1 MNYRQARIKRNVED
15 CLVFP
20 FILTGRM
27 LAWFIKPPIET
38 SCFLFF
44 PSADLGGAPKV
55 NADITSLL
63 RTKNPLIVFS
73 KKPKN
78 NGFLSLFQLNET
90 HILDLHRAIDQKA
103 WHWLNFIWRGIL
115 SAWINK
121 AESPLVIG
129 GECMYF
135 YKIVPW
141 LKPHVR
147 VIEIAHL
154 DTWLNYNQA
163 FVPDIDVRIC
173 STPKLKRTIET
184 QYQQNGVPA
193 SFADRIVFIDNW
205 VNIPPPSEM
214 PATKTLQ
221 LLFVGRGAPQKRVYL
236 LSKIAETL
244 LRNRRPVHFTFV
256 GDVETQLSDYVKENS
271 TCYWNISDPAKLNE
285 VYLASHMLVLT
296 SAYEG
301 LPIVVMDM
309 MVRGRVVLSTAVDG
323 IPDYIHHQENGLLI
337 YEVLNEIILCEEAV
351 ALIESV
357 LANPEQLQ
365 VLGKEARKQALQQ
378 FSKEAFEKAYWKVL
392 FP

>member
-1 MNYRQARIKRNVED
+1 MNYQLARIKRHVED

-20 FILTGRM
+20 FILTGRI
-27 LAWFIKPPIET
+27 LAWFIKPPVQT

-78 NGFLSLFQLNET
+78 NGFLTLFQLKET
-90 HILDLHRAIDQKA
+90 YILDLHQAIDQKA

-141 LKPHVR
+141 LKSHVR
-147 VIEIAHL
+147 VVEVAHL

-184 QYQQNGVPA
+184 QYQQNGVPS
-193 SFADRIVFIDNW
+193 SFAQRINFIDNW
-205 VNIPPPSEM
+205 VDIPPPSAM
-214 PATKTLQ
+214 PPTTTDRK
-221 LLFVGRGAPQKRVYL
+221 
-236 LSKIAETL
+236 S
-244 LRNRRPVHFTFV
+244 
-256 GDVETQLSDYVKENS
+256 
-271 TCYWNISDPAKLNE
+271 
-285 VYLASHMLVLT
+285 
-296 SAYEG
+296 
-301 LPIVVMDM
+301 VV
-309 MVRGRVVLSTAVDG
+309 
-323 IPDYIHHQENGLLI
+323 
-337 YEVLNEIILCEEAV
+337 
-351 ALIESV
+351 
-357 LANPEQLQ
+357 
-365 VLGKEARKQALQQ
+365 
-378 FSKEAFEKAYWKVL
+378 
-392 FP
+392 

>member
-1 MNYRQARIKRNVED
+1 MNYQHARIKRHVED

-20 FILTGRM
+20 FILIGRI
-27 LAWFIKPPIET
+27 LAWFIKPPVQT
-38 SCFLFF
+38 DCFLFF

-78 NGFLSLFQLNET
+78 NGFLTLFQLKET
-90 HILDLHRAIDQKA
+90 YILDLHKAIDHKA

-141 LKPHVR
+141 LKSHVR
-147 VIEIAHL
+147 VVEVSHL

-184 QYQQNGVPA
+184 QYQQNGVPS
-193 SFADRIVFIDNW
+193 SFAQRINFIDNW
-205 VNIPPPSEM
+205 VDIPPPSAM
-214 PATKTLQ
+214 PSTTTLHI
-221 LLFVGRGAPQKRVYL
+221 LFVGRGAPQKRVYL
-236 LSKIAETL
+236 ISKIAETL
-244 LRNRRPVHFTFV
+244 LHKALPVHFTFV
-256 GDVETQLSDYVKENS
+256 GDVETQLSDYVKQKS
-271 TCYWNISDPAKLNE
+271 TCYWNISDPAKLND
-285 VYLASHMLVLT
+285 VYLASHILLLT

-337 YEVLNEIILCEEAV
+337 HEVLNETVLCEEAV
-351 ALIESV
+351 ACIESV

-365 VLGKEARKQALQQ
+365 VLGENARKQALQQ
-378 FSKEAFEKAYWKVL
+378 FSKEAFETAYERIL

>member
-1 MNYRQARIKRNVED
+1 MNYRQARIKRHLED

-20 FILTGRM
+20 FILIGRM
-27 LAWFIKPPIET
+27 LAWFMKPPIET

-163 FVPDIDVRIC
+163 FVPNIDVRIC

-184 QYQQNGVPA
+184 QYQQNGVPS
-193 SFADRIVFIDNW
+193 SFAERIVFIDNW
-205 VNIPPPSEM
+205 VTIPPPSEM
-214 PATKTLQ
+214 PPTNTLQ

-236 LSKIAETL
+236 LSKIAEIL
-244 LRNRRPVHFTFV
+244 LRNGRPVHFTFV
-256 GDVETQLSDYVKENS
+256 GDVETQLSEYVKENS

-337 YEVLNEIILCEEAV
+337 CEVLNETILCEEAV

-378 FSKEAFEKAYWKVL
+378 FSKEAFEKAYWKIL

>member
-1 MNYRQARIKRNVED
+1 
-15 CLVFP
+15 
-20 FILTGRM
+20 
-27 LAWFIKPPIET
+27 
-38 SCFLFF
+38 
-44 PSADLGGAPKV
+44 
-55 NADITSLL
+55 
-63 RTKNPLIVFS
+63 
-73 KKPKN
+73 
-78 NGFLSLFQLNET
+78 
-90 HILDLHRAIDQKA
+90 
-103 WHWLNFIWRGIL
+103 
-115 SAWINK
+115 
-121 AESPLVIG
+121 
-129 GECMYF
+129 
-135 YKIVPW
+135 
-141 LKPHVR
+141 
-147 VIEIAHL
+147 
-154 DTWLNYNQA
+154 
-163 FVPDIDVRIC
+163 
-173 STPKLKRTIET
+173 
-184 QYQQNGVPA
+184 
-193 SFADRIVFIDNW
+193 VFIDNW
-205 VNIPPPSEM
+205 VTIPPPSEM
-214 PATKTLQ
+214 PLTNTLQ

-244 LRNRRPVHFTFV
+244 LRNGRPVHFTFV

-337 YEVLNEIILCEEAV
+337 YEVLNETILCEEAV

-378 FSKEAFEKAYWKVL
+378 FSKEAFEKAYWKIL